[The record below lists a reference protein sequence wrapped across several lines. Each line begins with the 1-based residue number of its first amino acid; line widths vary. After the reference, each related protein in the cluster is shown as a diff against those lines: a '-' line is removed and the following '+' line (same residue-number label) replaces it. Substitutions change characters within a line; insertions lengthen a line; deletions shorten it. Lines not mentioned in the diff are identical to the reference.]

1 MDRTGSRARV
11 SGAPLISKALAGC
24 DDAGFD
30 TFEPGVR
37 YATWST
43 TLVRQAA

>member
-37 YATWST
+37 YARGRLGIVTS
-43 TLVRQAA
+43 V